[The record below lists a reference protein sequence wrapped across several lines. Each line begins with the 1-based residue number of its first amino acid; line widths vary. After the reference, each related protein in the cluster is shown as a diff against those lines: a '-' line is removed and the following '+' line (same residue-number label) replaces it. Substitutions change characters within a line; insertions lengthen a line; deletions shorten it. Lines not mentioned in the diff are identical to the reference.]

1 MVQEQQGFIQEQQK
15 INAVQAEKIA
25 ELENLL
31 MVK

>member
-15 INAVQAEKIA
+15 INVAQAEKIA

-31 MVK
+31 MVN